1 MLVKAITAIA
11 SVLAII
17 SAVADILS
25 FHVLDELVFV
35 NDLVDIGI
43 LKQFLAWSWFTSI
56 EICIFYDLRLLL
68 IILIIYIPILDY
80 LLEIKHLL
88 AATLVMTLIPAQ
100 SIAFH
105 LWLADMTPLG

>member
-43 LKQFLAWSWFTSI
+43 LKQFLAWS
-56 EICIFYDLRLLL
+56 
-68 IILIIYIPILDY
+68 
-80 LLEIKHLL
+80 
-88 AATLVMTLIPAQ
+88 
-100 SIAFH
+100 
-105 LWLADMTPLG
+105 